1 MLSFEA
7 KDKKNTY
14 PPTED
19 ISSPKEAFR
28 TAEAAVL
35 GASAMFKT
43 SFWGD
48 FGCCQVLP
56 SRKPVFIRV
65 SRFSMVLHN
74 VCFSSPN
81 ACIFRRSW
89 Y

>member
-35 GASAMFKT
+35 GASAMFKA
-43 SFWGD
+43 SFWG
-48 FGCCQVLP
+48 
-56 SRKPVFIRV
+56 
-65 SRFSMVLHN
+65 
-74 VCFSSPN
+74 SPN
-81 ACIFRRSW
+81 QTA
-89 Y
+89 